1 MKKLMSRLLLV
12 FGLACVSF
20 SSLAQSVSDPGDPGE
35 NRASIALAT
44 KFLQLIDKGQVSE
57 TWPLTGPLMRGMVTQ
72 ANWIATL
79 KSMRLSVGKLKSR
92 KLNMAAFTPAIDG
105 APDGHYYVVFFT
117 STFER
122 NTVEEKVILNL
133 SKGEWDVEG
142 YFMTPIPK
150 AKTP

>member
-1 MKKLMSRLLLV
+1 MKALMSLLLV
-12 FGLACVSF
+12 FGLACVS
-20 SSLAQSVSDPGDPGE
+20 SSSSGQTVSDPGVPDE
-35 NRASIALAT
+35 NRASIAIAT

-72 ANWIATL
+72 ADWIATL
-79 KSMRLSVGKLKSR
+79 KSMRLTAGKLKSR
-92 KLNMAAFTPAIDG
+92 KLNMAAFTAVIDG

-122 NTVEEKVILNL
+122 ATVEEKVILNL

-142 YFMTPIPK
+142 YFMSPIPV
-150 AKTP
+150 AKSP